1 MIKEKM
7 SLIHERTFKVRH
19 YECDPYGHVNHANYV
34 RYMQEAAFDATAAAG
49 YDLPRYEAMER
60 MWLVRHTD
68 ITYLHPLIYGDTVIV
83 KTWVVDFRRVRSRR
97 AYELRLAAS
106 GDIVAQA
113 MTDWVFLD
121 RQTLRP
127 VSIPAELIQAFMPDG
142 HPPDGHP
149 PDGLPVVVPPR
160 EPFPQA
166 PPPPAGI
173 FKMRIHVEWRDIDG
187 AQHANNATYI
197 TYLENCSIQVA
208 ASFGWPM
215 SRMRAAGF
223 GIIARRYRI
232 EYLQPALEDDELEA
246 ATWVSDVKRATAVRH
261 YTIHRVTD
269 GALLA
274 RAHGL
279 WVWVDL
285 ASGRPV
291 RVPADFLADFAANIV
306 DQK

>member
-1 MIKEKM
+1 M
-7 SLIHERTFKVRH
+7 SLIHERTFKVRN
-19 YECDPYGHVNHANYV
+19 YECDAYGHVNHANYV

-49 YDLPRYEAMER
+49 YDLLRYEAMER

-68 ITYLHPLIYGDTVIV
+68 VTYLLPLTYGDSVIV

-97 AYELRLAAS
+97 AYELRLASS
-106 GDIVAQA
+106 GEIVARA

-121 RQTLRP
+121 RRTLRP
-127 VSIPAELIQAFMPDG
+127 VTIPAELIQAFLPDG
-142 HPPDGHP
+142 PPAE
-149 PDGLPVVVPPR
+149 VPPR
-160 EPFPQA
+160 EPFPKA
-166 PPPPAGI
+166 PPPPAGV
-173 FKMRIHVEWRDIDG
+173 FKMRLRVEWRDIDS

-197 TYLENCSIQVA
+197 TYLENCSVQVA
-208 ASFGWPM
+208 AAFGWPM

-223 GIIARRYRI
+223 TIIARRYRI
-232 EYLQPALEDDELEA
+232 EYLLPALQDDELEL
-246 ATWVSDVKRATAVRH
+246 ATWVSDVKRTTAVRN

-285 ASGRPV
+285 ASGRPI
-291 RVPADFLADFAANIV
+291 RIPADFLNDSAGNVV
-306 DQK
+306 D

>member
-1 MIKEKM
+1 MPV
-7 SLIHERTFKVRH
+7 IHERTFKVRH
-19 YECDPYGHVNHANYV
+19 YECDAYGHVNHANYV

-68 ITYLHPLIYGDTVIV
+68 VTYLSSLTYGDSVIV

-97 AYELRLAAS
+97 AYELRLASS
-106 GDIVAQA
+106 GEIVARA

-127 VSIPAELIQAFMPDG
+127 VTIPAELIQAFMPG
-142 HPPDGHP
+142 GQPAE
-149 PDGLPVVVPPR
+149 VPPR
-160 EPFPQA
+160 EHFPQA
-166 PPPPAGI
+166 PAPPAGV
-173 FKMRIHVEWRDIDG
+173 FKMRLRVEWRDIDG

-197 TYLENCSIQVA
+197 TYLENCSVQVA
-208 ASFGWPM
+208 AALGWPM
-215 SRMRAAGF
+215 SRMREAGF
-223 GIIARRYRI
+223 GIIARRYQI
-232 EYLQPALEDDELEA
+232 EYLLPALQDDELELS
-246 ATWVSDVKRATAVRH
+246 TWVSDVKRATAVRH

-269 GALLA
+269 GVLLA

-285 ASGRPV
+285 ASGRPQ
-291 RVPADFLADFAANIV
+291 RVPADFLAAFAGNIV
-306 DQK
+306 D

>member
-1 MIKEKM
+1 M

-19 YECDPYGHVNHANYV
+19 YECDAYGHVNHANYV

-49 YDLPRYEAMER
+49 YDLARYEAMER

-68 ITYLHPLIYGDTVIV
+68 VTFLLPLTYGDSVIV

-97 AYELRLAAS
+97 VYELRLASS
-106 GDIVAQA
+106 GEIVARA

-121 RQTLRP
+121 RHTLRP
-127 VSIPAELIQAFMPDG
+127 VTIPAELIQAFLPDG
-142 HPPDGHP
+142 PPAD
-149 PDGLPVVVPPR
+149 VPPR
-160 EPFPQA
+160 EPFPKA
-166 PPPPAGI
+166 PPPPPDL
-173 FKMRIHVEWRDIDG
+173 FKMRLHVEWRDIDG

-197 TYLENCSIQVA
+197 TYLENCSVQVA
-208 ASFGWPM
+208 AAFGWPM

-232 EYLQPALEDDELEA
+232 EYLLPALQDEELEL
-246 ATWVSDVKRATAVRH
+246 ATWVSNVRRATAVRN
-261 YTIHRVTD
+261 YTIHRVAD

-274 RAHGL
+274 RAYGL

-285 ASGRPV
+285 DSGRPM
-291 RVPADFLADFAANIV
+291 RVPADFLADFAGNVV
-306 DQK
+306 D